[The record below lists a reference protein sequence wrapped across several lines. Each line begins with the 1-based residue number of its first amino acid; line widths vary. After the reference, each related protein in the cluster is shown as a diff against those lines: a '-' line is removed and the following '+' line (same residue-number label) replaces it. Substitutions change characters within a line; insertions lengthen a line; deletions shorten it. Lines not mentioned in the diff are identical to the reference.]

1 MPSEIFALTIFVL
14 LTALVFSKQI
24 TAVLNHVLRANE
36 RSTGVRVFNR
46 RTFRDVNTAESFD
59 VWRGVTGFRLTLI
72 SLILKI

>member
-1 MPSEIFALTIFVL
+1 MLNQIFALTMFVL
-14 LTALVFSKQI
+14 LTAFVFSKQI
-24 TAVLNHVLRANE
+24 AAVLNHALQANE